1 MKKTL
6 FLATLAMIVLCNVGC
21 NKKAEPVQ
29 EEAIVVKSD
38 IVEERTGD
46 ELTIIATIIIQPDKI
61 QEMLPIFEAVVTG
74 SQEEEGCISY
84 NLYQDIADSTKFTIL
99 EEWKSQEAINFHN
112 NTEHFK
118 TFKEAS
124 KDKVIKSD
132 ASISELIY

>member
-6 FLATLAMIVLCNVGC
+6 FLATLVMMVLCNAGC

-29 EEAIVVKSD
+29 EEAIVIKSD
-38 IVEERTGD
+38 IENERTGD
-46 ELTIIATIIIQPDKI
+46 ELTIVATITVQPDKI

-84 NLYQDIADSTKFTIL
+84 NLYQGIADSTKFTIL

-124 KDKVIKSD
+124 KDRIIKLE
-132 ASISELIY
+132 ANISKLIY

>member
-6 FLATLAMIVLCNVGC
+6 FLATLVMMVLCNVGC
-21 NKKAEPVQ
+21 NKKAEQVQ
-29 EEAIVVKSD
+29 EEAIVIKSD
-38 IVEERTGD
+38 IENERTGD
-46 ELTIIATIIIQPDKI
+46 ELTIVATIAVQPDKI

-84 NLYQDIADSTKFTIL
+84 NLYQDVADSTKFTIL

-124 KDKVIKSD
+124 KDRIIKLE
-132 ASISELIY
+132 ANISKLIY